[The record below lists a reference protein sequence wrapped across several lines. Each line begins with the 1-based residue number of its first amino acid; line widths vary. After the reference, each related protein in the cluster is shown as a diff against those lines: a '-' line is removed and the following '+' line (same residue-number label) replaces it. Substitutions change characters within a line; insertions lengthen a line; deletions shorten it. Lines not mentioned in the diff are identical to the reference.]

1 MKHNYLAKRP
11 VRAFLLVM
19 ILVGSHGPGFSQL
32 IASTFTQ
39 QEKTPLPVS
48 KTLKEVLLE
57 LKKHYQVD
65 IIYFDYVVDGHFLSP
80 EKVVLG
86 NNIEKSL
93 TELLKPLGLKYKKA
107 KHGGYIITKP
117 GERGQ
122 ESFFQAR
129 ENNLSLSRNKSETGS
144 AYTIQREAGI
154 RDILPATDKS
164 ITGTVTDENGAGLPG
179 VSIIIKGSTHGTV
192 TDISG
197 KYQLAVPGPD
207 AVLIFSFVGYIS
219 EEITV
224 GNRTSV
230 DLSMKVDQKALEE
243 VVVVGYGTQRKT
255 DVTGALSVIS
265 TKEFTQQPVTRLD
278 QVLQGRAAGVQVTQA
293 NGAPG
298 GDARIRVRGANSVL
312 GNNNPLYVIDGFVGA
327 DFNFLNPSDIA
338 TIQILKDASAT
349 SIYGSRGA
357 NGVVIIT
364 TKKGARGIKVTYEGQ
379 ASISNVIKRYDV
391 LPAGEFAELVNA
403 RSEAIGAASPFS
415 DSQIQEL
422 KRSGGTDWQDLVF
435 RTGSGQQQQ
444 ISVSGGGDKT
454 TFLIS
459 GNYVSQKGIVENS
472 NFKRYILRTNLATE
486 VNKNL
491 SLRLN
496 LFGTRTNNHDGG
508 SVSALRQALA
518 WAPSTPA
525 RGADGLPTFNDPI
538 GSVFR
543 NPLDNLYDQQADQ
556 ERTTVN
562 AIGGLSY
569 TLPVEGLTL
578 DLQYAINYLN
588 LQNLNFAGPRISN
601 NNPNATR
608 YSSEQVTLQ
617 NTNSLNYNR
626 VFGKH
631 SFNAVAV
638 LETQQFTD
646 RNFNANAQ
654 GLRFPQLGY
663 NNIGGNSA
671 ANVSSGFQKW
681 TLLSLLG
688 RVSYAFQDK
697 YLISAAMRRD
707 GSSKFSPDNRFSIFP
722 SIALGWRLSE
732 ESFIRDLN
740 LFSNL
745 KLRGSWGKTGSQAI
759 NPYATLSPYSATQ
772 VAFSNTT
779 PVAGVIQ
786 GNQGNRN
793 LKWETTSQTDVGIE
807 MEFLNG
813 RIRIE
818 ADYFKKNTT
827 DLLLNVAIPNY
838 AGGGT
843 QAKNVGEIENKGFEF
858 SIGGSPVAGN
868 RFTWESNLNL
878 STLQNRVISLGGLSR
893 LGTGT
898 GVGAGM
904 STTNE
909 FMLMPGE
916 PLGSYWGLNYLGTF
930 KQADA
935 DKAALQGRVPGDP
948 RYQDLNGDNNINTDD
963 FQIIGRA
970 FPKMTGGW
978 NNTFTYKGFTANLFF
993 QGVFGVDKLN
1003 YTRAAALSGSGDARQ
1018 FILAEIRDYYRP
1030 GNETSNVPAFTKT
1043 YQPFTQSSRFLENGS
1058 FVRLKNISLL
1068 YNIPTAFLG
1077 NKVNGKIFVSGVNL
1091 WTMTKYKGPDP
1102 ESSNV
1107 GSGTDTAIG
1116 IDYASYPN
1124 SKTYTLGINLSF

>member
-1 MKHNYLAKRP
+1 MKHNSFVKRSL
-11 VRAFLLVM
+11 RIFLLLA
-19 ILVGSHGPGFSQL
+19 ILTGSREPGFSQL
-32 IASTFTQ
+32 MASALKL
-39 QEKTPLPVS
+39 QEKMPLPAS
-48 KTLKEVLLE
+48 RSLKEVLLDF
-57 LKKHYQVD
+57 KKHYQVD
-65 IIYFDYVVDGHFLSP
+65 IIYFDYVVDGYFLP
-80 EKVVLG
+80 ADKVVLG
-86 NNIEKSL
+86 SNVERSL
-93 TELLKPLGLKYKKA
+93 SELLRPLGLRYKKA
-107 KHGGYIITKP
+107 RRGGYIITKNT
-117 GERGQ
+117 EKEQ
-122 ESFFQAR
+122 ESFFRAGDD
-129 ENNLSLSRNKSETGS
+129 NLPAPSTGIGNS
-144 AYTIQREAGI
+144 YTLQRESGI
-154 RDILPATDKS
+154 RELLPVTDKVVK
-164 ITGTVTDENGAGLPG
+164 GTVTDETGSGLPG
-179 VSIIIKGSTHGTV
+179 VSVVIKGSQRGTV
-192 TDISG
+192 TDASG
-197 KYQLAVPGPD
+197 RYELTVQGPE
-207 AVLIFSFVGYIS
+207 AVLIFSFVGYVS

-224 GNRTSV
+224 GNRASV
-230 DLSMKVDQKALEE
+230 DLSMKVDQKSLEE

-265 TKEFTQQPVTRLD
+265 TKEFAQQPVTRLD

-293 NGAPG
+293 SGAPG
-298 GDARIRVRGANSVL
+298 GDSRIRVRGANSVL

-327 DFNFLNPSDIA
+327 DFNFLNPSDIE
-338 TIQILKDASAT
+338 TIQVLKDAAAT

-357 NGVVIIT
+357 NGVIIIT
-364 TKKGARGIKVTYEGQ
+364 TKKGSRGIKVTYEGQ
-379 ASISNVIKRYDV
+379 ASISNVIKRYDI
-391 LPAGEFAELVNA
+391 LPAGEFAELVNQ
-403 RSEAIGAASPFS
+403 RSTATGATPPFS
-415 DSQIQEL
+415 DSQIQEF
-422 KRSGGTDWQDLVF
+422 KRSGGTDWQDLVY

-444 ISVSGGGDKT
+444 VSVSGGSDKT

-459 GNYVSQKGIVENS
+459 GNFVRQKGIVENS
-472 NFKRYILRTNLATE
+472 DFKRYILRTNIATE

-496 LFGTRTNNHDGG
+496 LSGTKTNNHDGG
-508 SVSALRQALA
+508 SVGALRQALA
-518 WAPSTPA
+518 WAPTTPA
-525 RGADGLPTFNDPI
+525 RGADGLPTYNDPT

-543 NPLDNLYDQQADQ
+543 NPLDHLYDQASNQ
-556 ERTTVN
+556 ERMSIN

-569 TLPVEGLTL
+569 ALPVKGLTL

-588 LQNLNFAGPRISN
+588 LQNLNFAGTRISN

-617 NTNSLNYNR
+617 NTNSLNYN
-626 VFGKH
+626 VTFGKH
-631 SFNAVAV
+631 SISAVAV

-663 NNIGGNSA
+663 DNIGANSA
-671 ANVSSGFQKW
+671 AAVASGFQKW

-688 RVSYAFQDK
+688 RINYSYQDK
-697 YLISAAMRRD
+697 YLVSAAMRRD
-707 GSSKFSPDNRFSIFP
+707 GSSKFSPDNRYSLFP
-722 SIALGWRLSE
+722 SVALGWRLSE
-732 ESFIRDLN
+732 ESFIRDLDV
-740 LFSNL
+740 FSNL
-745 KLRGSWGKTGSQAI
+745 KLRGSWGMTGSQAI
-759 NPYATLSPYSATQ
+759 NPYATLSPYGTTQ
-772 VAFSNTT
+772 VAFTNTGAL
-779 PVAGVIQ
+779 VGVIQ

-793 LKWETTSQTDVGIE
+793 LKWETTAQTDVGLE

-813 RIRIE
+813 RIRAE
-818 ADYFKKNTT
+818 VDYFKKNTT

-843 QAKNVGEIENKGFEF
+843 QAKNVGEIENRGFEF
-858 SIGGSPVAGN
+858 SLGGTPVAGN
-868 RFTWESNLNL
+868 QFTWESNVNL
-878 STLQNRVISLGGLSR
+878 STLKNQVISLGGLTR

-930 KQADA
+930 KQNDA
-935 DKAALQGRVPGDP
+935 DVAARQGRVPGDP
-948 RYQDLNGDNNINTDD
+948 HYEDLNGDNNINTDD
-963 FQIIGRA
+963 FKIIGRA

-978 NNTFTYKGFTANLFF
+978 NNTFTYKGFTANIFF

-1018 FILAEIRDYYRP
+1018 FILTEIRDYYRP
-1030 GNETSNVPAFTKT
+1030 GNETSDVPAFTRT

-1058 FVRLKNISLL
+1058 FVRLKNVSVV
-1068 YNIPTAFLG
+1068 YDIPGAFLG
-1077 NKVNGKIFVSGVNL
+1077 NKVTGRVFVSGVNL
-1091 WTMTKYKGPDP
+1091 LTITKYKGPDP

-1116 IDYASYPN
+1116 IDYGSYPN

>member
-1 MKHNYLAKRP
+1 MKHSSFTKRFL
-11 VRAFLLVM
+11 RIFLLFM
-19 ILVGSHGPGFSQL
+19 ILTGSHEPGFSQL
-32 IASTFTQ
+32 IASALTP
-39 QEKTPLPVS
+39 QEKMPLPSS
-48 KTLKEVLLE
+48 KSLQEALLE
-57 LKKHYQVD
+57 IKKHYKID
-65 IIYFDYVVDGHFLSP
+65 IIYFDYVVDGHFLP
-80 EKVVLG
+80 ADKIILG
-86 NNIEKSL
+86 NNVEKSL
-93 TELLKPLGLKYKKA
+93 AELLRPLGLNYKKA
-107 KHGGYIITKP
+107 KRGGYIITKN
-117 GERGQ
+117 GEKEQ
-122 ESFFQAR
+122 ESYFRAR
-129 ENNLSLSRNKSETGS
+129 DYHMTVPRNKPGTGTN
-144 AYTIQREAGI
+144 YTFQREAGI
-154 RDILPATDKS
+154 RDILPVTEKN
-164 ITGTVTDENGAGLPG
+164 IRGTVSDENGDGLPG
-179 VSIIIKGSTHGTV
+179 VSVVIKGSMRGTI
-192 TDISG
+192 TDVAG
-197 KYQLAVPGPD
+197 KYELTIPGPE

-224 GNRTSV
+224 GNRVSV
-230 DLSMKVDQKALEE
+230 DISMKVDQKSLEE

-255 DVTGALSVIS
+255 DITGALSVIS
-265 TKEFTQQPVTRLD
+265 TKEFAQQPITRLD

-293 NGAPG
+293 SGAPG

-327 DFNFLNPSDIA
+327 DFNFLNPSDIE

-357 NGVVIIT
+357 NGVIIIT
-364 TKKGARGIKVTYEGQ
+364 TKKGARGVKIMYEGQ
-379 ASISNVIKRYDV
+379 ASISNVIRRYDV
-391 LPAGEFAELVNA
+391 LSAGEFAEIVNA
-403 RSEAIGAASPFS
+403 RAAATGTTSHFS
-415 DSQIQEL
+415 AEQIEEF
-422 KRSGGTDWQDLVF
+422 RRTGGTDWQDLVY

-508 SVSALRQALA
+508 SVGALRQALA
-518 WAPSTPA
+518 WSPTTPA
-525 RGADGLPTFNDPI
+525 RGSDGLPTFNDPL

-543 NPLDNLYDQQADQ
+543 NPLDHLYDQEADQ
-556 ERTTVN
+556 QRTTIN

-569 TLPVEGLTL
+569 ILPIEGLTL
-578 DLQYAINYLN
+578 DLQYALNYLN
-588 LQNLNFAGPRISN
+588 LQNLNYAGPRISN

-626 VFGKH
+626 AFGKH
-631 SFNAVAV
+631 SITAVAV

-663 NNIGGNSA
+663 DNIGGNA
-671 ANVSSGFQKW
+671 AATVASGFQKW

-688 RVSYAFQDK
+688 RINYSFQDK
-697 YLISAAMRRD
+697 YLISAAVRRD
-707 GSSKFSPDNRFSIFP
+707 GSSKFSPANRYSVFP
-722 SIALGWRLSE
+722 SVALGWRLSE
-732 ESFIRDLN
+732 EAFIRDLDF
-740 LFSNL
+740 FSNL

-759 NPYATLSPYSATQ
+759 NPYATLSPYGSTQ
-772 VAFSNTT
+772 VAFNNTAAL
-779 PVAGVIQ
+779 VGIIQ
-786 GNQGNRN
+786 GNQGNPN
-793 LKWETTSQTDVGIE
+793 LKWETTSQTDVGVE

-858 SIGGSPVAGN
+858 SLGGSPVAGSQ
-868 RFTWESNLNL
+868 FTWESNLNL
-878 STLQNRVISLGGLSR
+878 STLKNQVIGLGGLAR

-909 FMLMPGE
+909 FMLVPGE
-916 PLGSYWGLNYLGTF
+916 PLGSYWGLKYLGTF
-930 KQADA
+930 KPGDA
-935 DKAALQGRVPGDP
+935 DDAALQGRVPGDP
-948 RYQDLNGDNNINTDD
+948 RYEDLNGDNNINTDD

-978 NNTFTYKGFTANLFF
+978 NNTFTYKGFTANIFF

-1030 GNETSNVPAFTKT
+1030 GNEASDVPAFTRT

-1058 FVRLKNISLL
+1058 FVRLKNISLV
-1068 YNIPTAFLG
+1068 YDIPSAFLG
-1077 NKVNGKIFVSGVNL
+1077 NKVNGRIFVSGMNL
-1091 WTMTKYKGPDP
+1091 WTVTKYKGPDP

-1107 GSGTDTAIG
+1107 GSATDTAIG
-1116 IDYASYPN
+1116 IDYGSYPN